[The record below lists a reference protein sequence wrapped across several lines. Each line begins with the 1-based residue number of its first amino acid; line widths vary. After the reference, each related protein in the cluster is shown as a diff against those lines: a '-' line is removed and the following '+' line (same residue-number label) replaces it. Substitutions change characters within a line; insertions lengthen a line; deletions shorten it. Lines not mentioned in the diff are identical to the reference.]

1 MKILRASHLGMCFG
15 VRDAIGLALA
25 QTEPST
31 ILGELV
37 HNESILDGLR
47 SRGVRSE
54 QQLDAVVT
62 PTVMITAH
70 GASERAI
77 SSIRARGLK
86 VLEATCPLVRFAHQA
101 ILKLAQE
108 GFHPVII
115 GDRQHVEVRGLT
127 GDLDTF
133 DVVLTEADIARLS
146 EHARFGIAAQTTQP
160 IDKVR
165 KLVALIGERFP
176 RSRVRFID
184 TVCQPTKQRQTAA
197 IEMSLNSDVVV
208 VIGGVNSNNTR
219 ELMVTC
225 AKFCP
230 SVHHIQTAA
239 DLRLEWFTNAKTA
252 GLTAG
257 TSTPD
262 EIIERVA
269 ARLME
274 FAACP
279 DAPPA
284 ETFRDKLA
292 QEPCPVVDT
301 NPGLEVGRD
310 QRRQTSV
317 NRAGAREDFYFANDP
332 K

>member
-1 MKILRASHLGMCFG
+1 
-15 VRDAIGLALA
+15 
-25 QTEPST
+25 
-31 ILGELV
+31 
-37 HNESILDGLR
+37 
-47 SRGVRSE
+47 
-54 QQLDAVVT
+54 
-62 PTVMITAH
+62 MITAH

-133 DVVLTEADIARLS
+133 DVVLTEEDIARLS

-160 IDKVR
+160 IDTVR
-165 KLVALIGERFP
+165 KLVALIRERFP

-197 IEMSLNSDVVV
+197 IEMSLNSGAVV

-219 ELMVTC
+219 ELVATC

-239 DLRLEWFTNAKTA
+239 DLRLQWFTNVESV

-262 EIIERVA
+262 AIIDCVE
-269 ARLME
+269 ARLKD
-274 FAACP
+274 FAAQH
-279 DAPPA
+279 DAISA
-284 ETFRDKLA
+284 EAFRDKLA
-292 QEPCPVVDT
+292 QELFPVVD
-301 NPGLEVGRD
+301 
-310 QRRQTSV
+310 
-317 NRAGAREDFYFANDP
+317 AND
-332 K
+332 KDAFIAAAKTRQWDREKSARTLA

>member
-1 MKILRASHLGMCFG
+1 
-15 VRDAIGLALA
+15 
-25 QTEPST
+25 
-31 ILGELV
+31 
-37 HNESILDGLR
+37 
-47 SRGVRSE
+47 
-54 QQLDAVVT
+54 
-62 PTVMITAH
+62 
-70 GASERAI
+70 
-77 SSIRARGLK
+77 
-86 VLEATCPLVRFAHQA
+86 
-101 ILKLAQE
+101 
-108 GFHPVII
+108 
-115 GDRQHVEVRGLT
+115 
-127 GDLDTF
+127 
-133 DVVLTEADIARLS
+133 
-146 EHARFGIAAQTTQP
+146 
-160 IDKVR
+160 
-165 KLVALIGERFP
+165 
-176 RSRVRFID
+176 
-184 TVCQPTKQRQTAA
+184 
-197 IEMSLNSDVVV
+197 MSLNSDVVV

>member
-1 MKILRASHLGMCFG
+1 MKIIRASHLGMCFG
-15 VRDAIGLALA
+15 VRDAISLALA

-37 HNESILDGLR
+37 HNESVLEGLR
-47 SRGVRSE
+47 SHGVHSVR
-54 QQLDAVVT
+54 QLEAVVT

-77 SSIRARGLK
+77 TSIRQLGLK
-86 VLEATCPLVRFAHQA
+86 VLEATCPLVRFAHRA
-101 ILKLAQE
+101 VLKLAQE

-115 GDRQHVEVRGLT
+115 GKRDHVEVRGLT

-133 DVVLTEADIARLS
+133 DVVLAEEDVARLS
-146 EHARFGIAAQTTQP
+146 EHARFGVAAQTTQP

-165 KLVALIGERFP
+165 KLVALMRERFP
-176 RSRVRFID
+176 RSEVRFID

-197 IEMSLNSDVVV
+197 IEMSLNSGVVV

-219 ELMVTC
+219 ELVVTC

-239 DLRLEWFTNAKTA
+239 DLRLEWFTNAETV

-262 EIIERVA
+262 EIIDRVE
-269 ARLME
+269 ARLKE
-274 FAACP
+274 FAARP
-279 DAPPA
+279 DATPA
-284 ETFRDKLA
+284 ETFRDKPA
-292 QEPCPVVDT
+292 HEDFAVVDT
-301 NPGLEVGRD
+301 NDKDAFISMTMTRQWD
-310 QRRQTSV
+310 QEKSV
-317 NRAGAREDFYFANDP
+317 RTLA
-332 K
+332 

>member
-1 MKILRASHLGMCFG
+1 MKIIRASHLGMCFG
-15 VRDAIGLALA
+15 VRDAISLALA
-25 QTEPST
+25 QAEPST

-37 HNESILDGLR
+37 HNEFILNDLR

-54 QQLDAVVT
+54 HQLDAVVT

-70 GASERAI
+70 GASKRAI
-77 SSIRARGLK
+77 TSIRERGLK
-86 VLEATCPLVRFAHQA
+86 VLEATCPLVRYAHRA
-101 ILKLAQE
+101 ILKLAQD

-115 GDRQHVEVRGLT
+115 GDREHVEVRGLT
-127 GDLDTF
+127 GDLDIF
-133 DVVLTEADIARLS
+133 DVVLTEEDIARLP

-165 KLVALIGERFP
+165 KLVALMRERFP
-176 RSRVRFID
+176 RSEVRFID

-197 IEMSLNSDVVV
+197 IEMSLNSGVVV

-239 DLRLEWFTNAKTA
+239 DLRLEWFTNVETV

-262 EIIERVA
+262 EIIDRVE
-269 ARLME
+269 ARLKE
-274 FAACP
+274 FAAQH
-279 DAPPA
+279 DAMPA
-284 ETFRDKLA
+284 ETFRYNEAHDHSL
-292 QEPCPVVDT
+292 VVH
-301 NPGLEVGRD
+301 
-310 QRRQTSV
+310 
-317 NRAGAREDFYFANDP
+317 AH
-332 K
+332 

>member
-37 HNESILDGLR
+37 HNESVLEGLR
-47 SRGVRSE
+47 SHGVHSVR
-54 QQLDAVVT
+54 QLDAVVT

-70 GASERAI
+70 GASERVI
-77 SSIRARGLK
+77 TSLRERGLK
-86 VLEATCPLVRFAHQA
+86 VLEATCPLVRYAHRA

-133 DVVLTEADIARLS
+133 DVLLTEEDIARLS

-165 KLVALIGERFP
+165 NLVALIRERFP
-176 RSRVRFID
+176 HSRVRFID

-197 IEMSLNSDVVV
+197 IQMSLKSCVVV

-219 ELMVTC
+219 ELVVTC

-239 DLRLEWFTNAKTA
+239 DLRLEWFTNAETV

-262 EIIERVA
+262 EIIDRVE
-269 ARLME
+269 ARLKE
-274 FAACP
+274 FAARP
-279 DAPPA
+279 DATPA

-292 QEPCPVVDT
+292 HEHFPVVDT
-301 NPGLEVGRD
+301 ND
-310 QRRQTSV
+310 KDAFIAAAKTRQWDREKSV
-317 NRAGAREDFYFANDP
+317 RTLA
-332 K
+332 

>member
-15 VRDAIGLALA
+15 VRDAIGIALA

-37 HNESILDGLR
+37 HNESILDDLR

-77 SSIRARGLK
+77 NSIRERGLK
-86 VLEATCPLVRFAHQA
+86 VLEATCPLVRYAHRA

-133 DVVLTEADIARLS
+133 DVVLTEEDIARLS

-165 KLVALIGERFP
+165 KLIALMRERFP
-176 RSRVRFID
+176 SSEVRFID

-197 IEMSLNSDVVV
+197 IEMALNSGVVV

-219 ELMVTC
+219 ELVATC

-239 DLRLEWFTNAKTA
+239 DLRLEWFTNAETV

-262 EIIERVA
+262 EIIDRVEARLKGFA
-269 ARLME
+269 AR
-274 FAACP
+274 P
-279 DAPPA
+279 DATPA
-284 ETFRDKLA
+284 ETLRDKLA
-292 QEPCPVVDT
+292 REPFPVMDT
-301 NPGLEVGRD
+301 NDKDAFIAAAKTRQWD
-310 QRRQTSV
+310 QEKSV
-317 NRAGAREDFYFANDP
+317 RILA
-332 K
+332 